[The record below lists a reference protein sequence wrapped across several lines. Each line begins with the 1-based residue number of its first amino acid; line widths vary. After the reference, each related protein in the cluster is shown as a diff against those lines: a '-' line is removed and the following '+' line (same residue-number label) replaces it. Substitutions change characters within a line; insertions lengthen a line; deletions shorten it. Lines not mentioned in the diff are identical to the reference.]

1 MDIFF
6 KVNLKHTSVKCFYSF
21 HTKIWFKLNMKDQF
35 VFILIK
41 QNFSNSGRF
50 FRLCLSIM

>member
-35 VFILIK
+35 LFILIK